1 MISQPPGTLPWL
13 QLLRW
18 NKPTGRLILLVP
30 AGWALWLMPS
40 APPSASLV
48 MRIVVGGLA
57 VSAAGCIAND
67 LWDRRFDGA
76 VERTSSRPLAR
87 GAMRVSTACALLV
100 GALTLSLVVVLS
112 LPQASLQLCLALA
125 VAAVPPILLYP
136 SAKRWFPFPQ
146 AVLAFCWG
154 FAVLIPWAAAEA
166 ELTANA
172 TLLGCWL
179 ATLLWTFG
187 FDTVYAMA
195 DRRDDARLG
204 LRSSALT
211 LGDWAVPVVRVCYG
225 MTCMLLAIA
234 AAASGSG
241 WIFWPL
247 WGIACWLM
255 QASCTPL
262 EREESSMALFGRH
275 FSRQVQ
281 LGSLLLVALM
291 LGRAFA

>member
-1 MISQPPGTLPWL
+1 
-13 QLLRW
+13 
-18 NKPTGRLILLVP
+18 
-30 AGWALWLMPS
+30 
-40 APPSASLV
+40 

-67 LWDRRFDGA
+67 LWDRRFDRE

-87 GAMRVSTACALLV
+87 GAMRVSTAAALLV
-100 GALTLSLVVVLS
+100 GALTVSLLVVLS
-112 LPQASLQLCLALA
+112 LPQTSLQLCLSLA
-125 VAAVPPILLYP
+125 VAALPPILLYP

-166 ELTANA
+166 ELTASA
-172 TLLGCWL
+172 ALLGCWL
-179 ATLLWTFG
+179 ATMLWTFG

-195 DRRDDARLG
+195 DRRDDTRLG

-211 LGDWAVPVVRVCYG
+211 LGDAAVPVVRVSYG
-225 MTCMLLAIA
+225 MTCILLAIA

-247 WGIACWLM
+247 WAIASWLM

-262 EREESSMALFGRH
+262 EQEESGMALFGRH

-281 LGSLLLVALM
+281 LGSLLLIALM

>member
-67 LWDRRFDGA
+67 LWDRRFDGE

-87 GAMRVSTACALLV
+87 GAMRVSTAGALLV
-100 GALTLSLVVVLS
+100 GALTLSLLVVLS

-179 ATLLWTFG
+179 ATLLWTFR